1 MYLKFITTITLV
13 LVIISEERLW
23 KNAESLVENF
33 VDGMYLSIFINNFV
47 GAAEIVEDYKLPA
60 HSNLHERRL
69 IKRSRRQLIEAE
81 IKSYATILITSAV
94 IVALVT
100 FVCLIIILHIFIYM
114 RWGITRQLILLN
126 TKVCALESRLGT
138 RQLSEE
144 LQRKLCEEIGVAFGT
159 VQNERQKFVQEVV
172 NEERKMVEEVVKSES
187 EPQYETMCGIGDE
200 VFTTKKGGEK
210 NTPRLAPVPSSEKP
224 DEDNHYEN
232 VPKPDKKA
240 PEKTSKRSAIA
251 STQQIKAPAVGGM
264 VDEADPK
271 YQTLVGI
278 DNEKIFSEKKEGKLQ
293 EIQEIKPPTI
303 GGMVDQADP
312 AYQTLVGM
320 ENGKVFQEKGK

>member
-1 MYLKFITTITLV
+1 MQMYLKFITTITLV

-232 VPKPDKKA
+232 VPKP
-240 PEKTSKRSAIA
+240 
-251 STQQIKAPAVGGM
+251 PAVGGM

-278 DNEKIFSEKKEGKLQ
+278 DNEKIFSEKKA
-293 EIQEIKPPTI
+293 PTI